1 MTGTQRHLRRE
12 APGEQGGM
20 SKQMDPYPAPRRAVR
35 LLALAT
41 LVVALGACARERT
54 PASYP
59 QQQQYPQGQGQ
70 YGPYTYNPNGYGP
83 QQPGTYGGGT
93 VPTATPPPPAPNL
106 GTALEALGVLVRTI
120 PGVLVVP
127 PAGAPPATTAPPPAG
142 VPPVATASPPA
153 GTVPPPAAPPV
164 ASPPP
169 VANDQATA
177 FENEVFRL
185 TNEQRARGGVCGGQT
200 MPPVPPVAYHASL
213 QVAARRHSQDMATR
227 GYFEH
232 DTPEGKRP
240 HQRAMEAGFPSS
252 YVGENIGSG
261 YTDAAKAMAGWM
273 ASTGHCRNIMK
284 ADYRFL
290 GVGYGYTTSGD
301 YHHYWT
307 QNFGGG

>member
-1 MTGTQRHLRRE
+1 
-12 APGEQGGM
+12 M
-20 SKQMDPYPAPRRAVR
+20 SEQMDPYPASAPAKPRAPR
-35 LLALAT
+35 LFALAA
-41 LVVALGACARERT
+41 LVVALGACARERA

-59 QQQQYPQGQGQ
+59 QQQSPQGQGQGQ

-83 QQPGTYGGGT
+83 QQPGAYGGGA
-93 VPTATPPPPAPNL
+93 VPAATTAQPVPNL

-127 PAGAPPATTAPPPAG
+127 PAGAPPATT
-142 VPPVATASPPA
+142 TAPPA
-153 GTVPPPAAPPV
+153 GTVPPPAAPPVASPPV

-200 MPPVPPVAYHASL
+200 MPPVPPVAFHASL
-213 QVAARRHSQDMATR
+213 QIAARRHSQDMATR

-240 HQRAMEAGFPSS
+240 HQRAVEAGYPNS

-290 GVGYGYTTSGD
+290 GVGYGYTSGGD